1 MSSHVFEFLLFEGF
15 SNMVLA
21 NALEPLRDVGLRGAD
36 ADLSWRITTLD
47 GGPVRSSSGL
57 TVTPDGAFDPAA
69 GATLVLVAG
78 YRVREALPPAAL
90 PRVRNAARTAPL
102 VVAADTAS
110 WLLAAAGLLED
121 HAATIHWQEFD
132 AFQETFPKVTVT
144 ADRFVRSGKFL
155 TCGGASTA
163 LDMMLDLIHDQ
174 FGAAA
179 AFEASNMFLYD
190 PNRQDRGPQRLRD
203 RGSPKLLAAL
213 DTMASHIETPL
224 TTFELADQ
232 VGLAE
237 RTLNRLFHRELGMGP
252 GKYYKLLR
260 LGRARLLAEETT
272 LSQEQIALRCGFSSG
287 VALARSFH
295 QTYQRSLK
303 DMRSR

>member
-1 MSSHVFEFLLFEGF
+1 MFEFLLFEGF

-21 NALEPLRDVGLRGAD
+21 SALEPLRDVSLRGVEAR
-36 ADLSWRITTLD
+36 LSWRITTLD

-57 TVTPDGAFDPAA
+57 TVIPDGAFDPAA

-78 YRVREALPPAAL
+78 YRTRDQLAPGALN
-90 PRVRNAARTAPL
+90 RIRQAARTAPL
-102 VVAADTAS
+102 VVATDTS
-110 WLLAAAGLLED
+110 PWILAATGLLDNHE
-121 HAATIHWQEFD
+121 ATIHWQVFD
-132 AFQETFPKVTVT
+132 AFQETFPRVEVSS
-144 ADRFVRSGKFL
+144 ARFVRSGKFL
-155 TCGGASTA
+155 TCGGASTT
-163 LDMMLDLIHDQ
+163 LDMMLDLIQDQ

-190 PNRQDRGPQRLRD
+190 SNRQARGPQRLRD

-213 DTMASHIETPL
+213 DTMANHIETPL

-237 RTLNRLFHRELGMGP
+237 RTLNRLFQKELGMGP
-252 GKYYKLLR
+252 GTYYRLLR

-287 VALARSFH
+287 VALARSF
-295 QTYQRSLK
+295 QQIYQRSLK
-303 DMRSR
+303 DMRNR

>member
-1 MSSHVFEFLLFEGF
+1 
-15 SNMVLA
+15 
-21 NALEPLRDVGLRGAD
+21 
-36 ADLSWRITTLD
+36 
-47 GGPVRSSSGL
+47 
-57 TVTPDGAFDPAA
+57 
-69 GATLVLVAG
+69 
-78 YRVREALPPAAL
+78 
-90 PRVRNAARTAPL
+90 
-102 VVAADTAS
+102 
-110 WLLAAAGLLED
+110 
-121 HAATIHWQEFD
+121 
-132 AFQETFPKVTVT
+132 
-144 ADRFVRSGKFL
+144 
-155 TCGGASTA
+155 
-163 LDMMLDLIHDQ
+163 
-174 FGAAA
+174 
-179 AFEASNMFLYD
+179 MFLYD
-190 PNRQDRGPQRLRD
+190 PNRQAHGPQRLRD

-287 VALARSFH
+287 VALARSFQ

-303 DMRSR
+303 DLRGA